1 MPEPGIILV
10 CKFKEI
16 FLGMAESKMKKFFK
30 TTWELLSGTFT
41 GFLNDRGLKLSAALA
56 YYTLFSIAPL
66 LILII
71 SLASI
76 FFGRDA
82 VNGHVVEQI
91 TTLVGKPAAIQIQEM
106 IKSATISGKSYI
118 ALTIGAVIVVIGATS
133 TFIEIQDSIN
143 IIWGV
148 KVKPKRGW
156 LKLIKDRLLSSSMIL
171 GLSFILIA
179 SLVVN
184 GFVHALSDS
193 LSRILP
199 NLTII
204 LFKAINLGITF
215 IVITVLFGIIFKFL
229 PDVRI
234 KWKNVRMGALFTA
247 CLFMIGQYL
256 IGLYIEFTHQGSTY
270 GAAGSLIVILVWIYY
285 TAAILYLGAEF
296 TRFYS
301 DHYGIKIEPAEYAV
315 FVQEQ
320 EIEPDTVDDAPEKLV
335 KAEDAEPLVTKK

>member
-1 MPEPGIILV
+1 MPE
-10 CKFKEI
+10 
-16 FLGMAESKMKKFFK
+16 SKTKKFFH
-30 TTWELLSGTFT
+30 TAWDLLVGTFT

-76 FFGRDA
+76 FYGSKA
-82 VNGHVVEQI
+82 VNGQVVGQI
-91 TTLVGKPAAIQIQEM
+91 TTLVGKGAAVQIQEM
-106 IKSATISGKSYI
+106 IKSVTLAGKSYI
-118 ALTIGAVIVVIGATS
+118 AFTVGAIVLLVGATS

-156 LKLIKDRLLSSSMIL
+156 LKLLKDRLLSSSLIL

-184 GFVHALSDS
+184 GFVTALSDS
-193 LSRILP
+193 LSHILP
-199 NLTII
+199 SLTII
-204 LFKAINLGITF
+204 LFKVVNLAITF

-247 CLFMIGQYL
+247 CLFMIGQYA
-256 IGLYIEFTHQGSTY
+256 IGIYINFTHQGSTY

-315 FVQEQ
+315 FVQEK
-320 EIEPDTVDDAPEKLV
+320 EIEPDTVDEAPEKHV
-335 KAEDAEPLVTKK
+335 EAESTEATST

>member
-1 MPEPGIILV
+1 MPE
-10 CKFKEI
+10 
-16 FLGMAESKMKKFFK
+16 SKTKKFFH
-30 TTWELLSGTFT
+30 TAWDLLVGTFT

-76 FFGRDA
+76 FYGSKA
-82 VNGHVVEQI
+82 VNGQVVGQI
-91 TTLVGKPAAIQIQEM
+91 TTLVGKGAAVQIQEM
-106 IKSATISGKSYI
+106 IKSVTLAGKSYI
-118 ALTIGAVIVVIGATS
+118 AFTVGAIVLLVGATS

-156 LKLIKDRLLSSSMIL
+156 LKLLKDRLLSSSLIL

-184 GFVHALSDS
+184 GFVTALSDS
-193 LSRILP
+193 LSHTLP
-199 NLTII
+199 SLTII
-204 LFKAINLGITF
+204 LFKVVNLAITF

-247 CLFMIGQYL
+247 CLFMIGQYA
-256 IGLYIEFTHQGSTY
+256 IGMYINFTHQGSTY

-315 FVQEQ
+315 FVQEK
-320 EIEPDTVDDAPEKLV
+320 EIEPDTVDEAPEKHV
-335 KAEDAEPLVTKK
+335 EAESTEATRT

>member
-1 MPEPGIILV
+1 MTAAQRKSFL
-10 CKFKEI
+10 KNSWEI
-16 FLGMAESKMKKFFK
+16 V
-30 TTWELLSGTFT
+30 SGTFT

-56 YYTLFSIAPL
+56 YYTLFSLAPL
-66 LILII
+66 LILVI

-76 FFGRDA
+76 FYGHDA
-82 VNGHVVEQI
+82 VNGQVVAKI
-91 TTLVGKPAAIQIQEM
+91 TSLVGKGAAEQIQGM
-106 IKSATISGKSYI
+106 IKSVTLSGKSYT
-118 ALTIGAVIVVIGATS
+118 ALTVGIVILVIGATS

-156 LKLIKDRLLSSSMIL
+156 LKLLKDRLLSSSLIL

-179 SLVVN
+179 SLIVN
-184 GFVHALSDS
+184 GFVTALSES

-199 NLTII
+199 HLTII
-204 LFKAINLGITF
+204 LFKGINLAIQF
-215 IVITVLFGIIFKFL
+215 LVITVLFGIIFRFL
-229 PDVRI
+229 PDVKI

-247 CLFMIGQYL
+247 CLFMVGQYL
-256 IGLYIEFTHQGSTY
+256 INVYINFTHQGSTY
-270 GAAGSLIVILVWIYY
+270 GAAGSIIVILVWIYY

-296 TRFYS
+296 TRYYS

-320 EIEPDTVDDAPEKLV
+320 EIEPATVSKAPEKHT
-335 KAEDAEPLVTKK
+335 KASDTEPAKY

>member
-1 MPEPGIILV
+1 MPE
-10 CKFKEI
+10 
-16 FLGMAESKMKKFFK
+16 SKTKKFFH
-30 TTWELLSGTFT
+30 TAWDLLVGTFT

-76 FFGRDA
+76 FYGSKA
-82 VNGHVVEQI
+82 VNGQVVGQI
-91 TTLVGKPAAIQIQEM
+91 TTLVGKGAAVQIQEM
-106 IKSATISGKSYI
+106 IKSVTLAGKSYI
-118 ALTIGAVIVVIGATS
+118 AFTVGAIVLLVGATS

-156 LKLIKDRLLSSSMIL
+156 LKLLKDRLLSSSLIL

-184 GFVHALSDS
+184 GFVTALSDS
-193 LSRILP
+193 LSHILP
-199 NLTII
+199 SLTII
-204 LFKAINLGITF
+204 LFKVVNLAITF

-247 CLFMIGQYL
+247 CLFMIGQYA
-256 IGLYIEFTHQGSTY
+256 IGMYINFTHQGSTY

-315 FVQEQ
+315 FVQEK
-320 EIEPDTVDDAPEKLV
+320 EIEPDTVDEAPEKHV
-335 KAEDAEPLVTKK
+335 EAESTEATRT

>member
-1 MPEPGIILV
+1 MALILM
-10 CKFKEI
+10 I
-16 FLGMAESKMKKFFK
+16 KFFK
-30 TTWELLSGTFT
+30 TTWEMMVGTFT
-41 GFLNDRGLKLSAALA
+41 GFINDRGLKLSAALA
-56 YYTLFSIAPL
+56 YYTLFSVAPL
-66 LILII
+66 LILVI

-82 VNGHVVEQI
+82 VNGRVVEQI
-91 TTLVGKPAAIQIQEM
+91 STLVGNAAAIQVQEM
-106 IKSATISGKSYI
+106 IKNVTISGKSHI
-118 ALTIGAVIVVIGATS
+118 ALVIGVIVLVVGATS
-133 TFIEIQDSIN
+133 TFVEIQDSIN

-156 LKLIKDRLLSSSMIL
+156 LKLLTDRLLSSSLIL
-171 GLSFILIA
+171 GLSFVLIA

-193 LSRILP
+193 LSQVLP
-199 NLTII
+199 SVTFI

-215 IVITVLFGIIFKFL
+215 IVITILFGSIFKFL
-229 PDVRI
+229 PDVKI

-247 CLFMIGQYL
+247 CLFMIGQYV

-320 EIEPDTVDDAPEKLV
+320 EIEPASVDEAPEKLI
-335 KAEDAEPLVTKK
+335 KTEDTEPLNVNSSKIRP

>member
-1 MPEPGIILV
+1 MTAAQRKSFL
-10 CKFKEI
+10 KNSWEI
-16 FLGMAESKMKKFFK
+16 V
-30 TTWELLSGTFT
+30 SGTFT

-56 YYTLFSIAPL
+56 YYTLFSLAPL
-66 LILII
+66 LILVI

-76 FFGRDA
+76 FYGHDA
-82 VNGHVVEQI
+82 VNGQVVAKI
-91 TTLVGKPAAIQIQEM
+91 TSLVGKGAAEQIQGM
-106 IKSATISGKSYI
+106 IKSVTLSGKSYT
-118 ALTIGAVIVVIGATS
+118 ALTVGIVILVIGATS

-156 LKLIKDRLLSSSMIL
+156 LKLLKDRLLSSSLIL

-179 SLVVN
+179 SLIVN
-184 GFVHALSDS
+184 GFVTALSES

-199 NLTII
+199 HLTII
-204 LFKAINLGITF
+204 LFKGINLAIQF
-215 IVITVLFGIIFKFL
+215 LVITVLFGIIFRFL
-229 PDVRI
+229 PDVKI

-247 CLFMIGQYL
+247 CLFMVGQYL
-256 IGLYIEFTHQGSTY
+256 INVYINFTHQGSTY
-270 GAAGSLIVILVWIYY
+270 GAAGSIIVILVWIYY

-296 TRFYS
+296 TRYYS

-320 EIEPDTVDDAPEKLV
+320 EIEPATVSKAPEKHT
-335 KAEDAEPLVTKK
+335 KTSDTEPANS